1 MLNIRKATL
10 DDVPLILEFIRELA
24 EYERA
29 PEEAVATP
37 EDLRRDGFS
46 RDPRFHVEIAEWD
59 DEPAGFALWFFNY
72 STWQGKPGLYL
83 EDLFVRPRFRK
94 KGIGK
99 ALLVHLAR
107 VAVEKGCGRYQW
119 QVLDWN
125 TPAITFYE
133 SLGAKVMKEWLTMRV
148 SGDALDNLAEQGSS

>member
-1 MLNIRKATL
+1 MLNIRKASI
-10 DDVPLILEFIRELA
+10 DDIPLILEFIRELA

-46 RDPRFHVEIAEWD
+46 GEPRFHVEIAEWEA
-59 DEPAGFALWFFNY
+59 EPAGFALWFFNY

-83 EDLFVRPRFRK
+83 EDLFVRPPFRK

-125 TPAITFYE
+125 TPAIEFYK
-133 SLGAKVMKEWLTMRV
+133 SPGAKVMKEWLTMRV
-148 SGDALDNLAEQGSS
+148 TGEAMRRLGEHTSS